1 MTASRPEQ
9 NFWRALARRKLSQGV
24 VALLIVAGCAQRSLK
39 PPTLAEAAANPSP
52 HEQLRRDLR
61 AIFSDRAVDHGLW
74 SIVVQ
79 SLKQGETLYSFN
91 SFRMQTPASNQKVF
105 TAAAAAER
113 LGWDYR
119 YTTRIYATGPIDA
132 NGAVNGD
139 LIVVSDGD
147 PTINPRHPERWG
159 IFDEW
164 ARQLAAKGV
173 RQVNGYLIGDDN
185 AFEEPG
191 WAPGW
196 AWDDLAFGYGAAAS
210 ALQYNENQVELMIGP
225 GQQAGARGVILVT
238 PTGSGLTI
246 DHRVTTV
253 AAGEPNRI
261 NLRRVPGSDV
271 LVVEGQVALGSATLT
286 DYAAILDPTRTYLNA
301 MRIAFR
307 RQGVNV
313 ERTPMDIDDVR
324 PPPDMS
330 KATLLV
336 EDRSPALSELIDVT
350 LKWSRNIY
358 AETMLRSLSPAGTP
372 ATDAGGLAAVR
383 ETLDAWGIAPE
394 LYLARDGSG
403 LSRYD
408 FLAADALTGL
418 LTHIWNDPNHIDRYR
433 AALSVTGINGNLANR
448 LKDTLA
454 HGRVWAKTGSMSQV
468 RSLSGYLMTQ
478 QDEPLVFAFLVTG
491 FRVPQREID
500 AAMDRALLRLVSFT
514 HPARDR

>member
-1 MTASRPEQ
+1 MRGRWARELAFIATFAALGSAS
-9 NFWRALARRKLSQGV
+9 
-24 VALLIVAGCAQRSLK
+24 CAAKS
-39 PPTLAEAAANPSP
+39 AAVAAAPAAP
-52 HEQLRRDLR
+52 ATAVTAETQLARDLR
-61 AIFSDRAVDHGLW
+61 AIFSDPVVDHGIW
-74 SIVVQ
+74 SVAVK
-79 SLKQGETLYSFN
+79 SLRSGETLYTSN
-91 SFRMQTPASNQKVF
+91 ANRLQVPASNQKVLT
-105 TAAAAAER
+105 TAVAAER

-119 YTTRIYATGPIDA
+119 YTTRIYSTGTIDPATGLLS
-132 NGAVNGD
+132 GD
-139 LIVVSDGD
+139 LIVASDGD
-147 PTINPRHPERWG
+147 PTINPRHPERWA

-164 ARQLAAKGV
+164 GKQLAAKGI
-173 RQVNGYLIGDDN
+173 RTISGHLIGDDN

-191 WAPGW
+191 WGLGW
-196 AWDDLAFGYGAAAS
+196 AWDDFAFGYGAQVS

-225 GQQAGARGVILVT
+225 GQEAGARGVILVT

-271 LVVEGQVALGSATLT
+271 LVVEGQVALGTATLT
-286 DYAAILDPTRTYLNA
+286 EYAAILDPTRTYLNA

-307 RQGVNV
+307 RQGVNI

-324 PPPDMS
+324 PTPDMTG
-330 KATLLV
+330 ATLLV

-372 ATDAGGLAAVR
+372 ATDAGGLAAVG
-383 ETLDAWGIAPE
+383 ETLGSWGIAPE

-408 FLAADALTGL
+408 FLTADALTGL
-418 LTHIWNDPNHIDRYR
+418 LTHLWNDPTHLERYR
-433 AALSVTGINGNLANR
+433 AALPVTGINGNLANR
-448 LKDTLA
+448 LKDTPA

-468 RSLSGYLMTQ
+468 RSLSGYLVTQ

-491 FRVPQREID
+491 FRVPQRAID
-500 AAMDRALLRLVSFT
+500 AAMDSALLRLVSFT
-514 HPARDR
+514 HPARAR